1 VTVKVSDMI
10 SHERA
15 VAEELERDPAFRR
28 EWERTAL
35 AREVAGVI
43 VAYRA
48 AHSLSQ
54 RALADK
60 LGWRPS
66 VVSRLEAAEH
76 NPSMDTLMELARKL
90 GLRMRITV
98 APSPSVSVKVTKAR
112 AA

>member
-1 VTVKVSDMI
+1 MKLTDMKT
-10 SHERA
+10 HEQA
-15 VAEELERDPAFRR
+15 VAEELARDPEFRR

-35 AREVAGVI
+35 AREVAAAI

-48 AHSLSQ
+48 AHKLSQ
-54 RALADK
+54 RALAER

-76 NPSMDTLMELARKL
+76 NPSIDTLVELSRKL
-90 GLRMRITV
+90 GLKMRIEVT
-98 APSPSVSVKVTKAR
+98 PRPGVSVKVTKVR

>member
-1 VTVKVSDMI
+1 MRLGEMK
-10 SHERA
+10 SHEKV
-15 VAEELERDPAFRR
+15 VAEELQRDPAFRR

-35 AREVAGVI
+35 AREVAVAI

-48 AHSLSQ
+48 AYKLSQ

-60 LGWRPS
+60 LGWKPS

-76 NPSMDTLMELARKL
+76 NPSIETLLELSRKL
-90 GLRMRITV
+90 GLKMRIEV
-98 APSPSVSVKVTKAR
+98 APEPGVSVKVTKAR

>member
-1 VTVKVSDMI
+1 MKISDMKSHEQAVSD
-10 SHERA
+10 
-15 VAEELERDPAFRR
+15 ELDRDPEFRR

-35 AREVAGVI
+35 AREVAAVI

-48 AHSLSQ
+48 AHHLSQ

-76 NPSMDTLMELARKL
+76 NPSMDTLVELARKL
-90 GLRMRITV
+90 GLTMRITV
-98 APSPSVSVKVTKAR
+98 APEPGVSVKVTKAR

>member
-1 VTVKVSDMI
+1 
-10 SHERA
+10 
-15 VAEELERDPAFRR
+15 VAEELERDPEFRR

-35 AREVAGVI
+35 AREVARAI

-48 AHSLSQ
+48 THHLSQ
-54 RALADK
+54 RALADR

-76 NPSMDTLMELARKL
+76 NPSIDTLLDLSHKL
-90 GLRMRITV
+90 GLTMRITV
-98 APSPSVSVKVTKAR
+98 APDPHVSVKVTKAR